1 MLQKLEMETQRSGTL
16 SKPADPLI
24 EPENLTQNET
34 RTEARRSSNNRL
46 PTQQNVPSIMGKKY
60 SYAAMQLDRM
70 KYDHLFAIMEENEFY
85 FDSRIVKFVFD
96 QLTIKAAM
104 RLWGNETMA
113 AAAKEMKQL
122 HWRKSLSVEQRKT
135 VQE

>member
-1 MLQKLEMETQRSGTL
+1 
-16 SKPADPLI
+16 
-24 EPENLTQNET
+24 
-34 RTEARRSSNNRL
+34 
-46 PTQQNVPSIMGKKY
+46 MGKKY

-104 RLWGNETMA
+104 RLWCNETLA